1 MGELDL
7 NLLVALDALLEEESV
22 TGAAE
27 RLHLSVP
34 AMSRTLGRLR
44 RALGDPVLVRS
55 GRAMVPTP
63 RALALRAR
71 VHGVLVQAQALF
83 APDGPPD
90 PAALTGSHALLA
102 HDEIVHSLGAGLLA
116 AVGRL
121 APGLTLRFLAEPSND
136 SDLLRRGE
144 VALEIGVLG
153 DAPAEVTV
161 EPLLTDRLVG
171 VVRAGHPLASGGRV
185 TARRLAGAR
194 HLAVSRRGRLT
205 GPLDEALAGAGLART
220 VAATVPTF
228 AAALLLLREADLV
241 GMVPERLCRRTVE
254 GLGLRT
260 FPVPLDLPELPI
272 AMAWHPRYELDGAH
286 GWLRGQ
292 VREVAAEYAEQ

>member
-1 MGELDL
+1 MAELDL

-63 RALALRAR
+63 RAVALRAR
-71 VHGVLVQAQALF
+71 VHGVLAEAQSLF
-83 APDGPPD
+83 APDAAPD
-90 PAALTGSHALLA
+90 PATLTGSHALLA

-116 AVGRL
+116 SVGRL
-121 APGLTLRFLAEPSND
+121 APGLTLRFLAEPSHD

-144 VALEIGVLG
+144 VALEIGVIA
-153 DAPAEVTV
+153 DAPPETRV
-161 EPLLTDRLVG
+161 EALLTDRLVG
-171 VVRAGHPLASGGRV
+171 VVRDGHPLASGRV

-194 HLAVSRRGRLT
+194 HLSVSRRGRLT
-205 GPLDEALAGAGLART
+205 GPLDHALAEAGLART

-228 AAALLLLREADLV
+228 AAALLLLRETDLV

-254 GLGLRT
+254 GLGLCT
-260 FPVPLDLPELPI
+260 FPVPVDLPELPI
-272 AMAWHPRYELDGAH
+272 AMAWHPRYELDGTH
-286 GWLRGQ
+286 SWLRTQ
-292 VREVAAEYAEQ
+292 VREVAATYAGAR